1 MSADEKKPDKKFT
14 PRIIWE
20 TDSEPISIVGTT
32 KSGGNS
38 LPRPKPTE
46 KKTGS

>member
-32 KSGGNS
+32 KGGGSS
-38 LPRPKPTE
+38 LPPHKKPAE
-46 KKTGS
+46 KKPK